1 LAAIAAKRTEYYQS
15 PFPTLGCPNATNRS
29 TLVSTSADRPVLP
42 RDLADTVAQAGV
54 DPTLEGR
61 ALQDALR
68 RAIATRRSYCSWDV
82 DHAGWV
88 VMLDSP
94 ERHEFYGRTL
104 EEALA
109 WCLVWLMVPELGI
122 GPFLV

>member
-1 LAAIAAKRTEYYQS
+1 MS
-15 PFPTLGCPNATNRS
+15 
-29 TLVSTSADRPVLP
+29 SADRPILA
-42 RDLADTVAQAGV
+42 RDLAGTVAYAGV

-68 RAIATRRSYCSWDV
+68 AAIATRRGYCSWDV
-82 DHAGWV
+82 DHADWV
-88 VMLDSP
+88 VTLHSP
-94 ERHEFYGRTL
+94 EHQDFSGKIR

-109 WCLVWLMVPELGI
+109 WCLVWLMAPEIGV

>member
-1 LAAIAAKRTEYYQS
+1 MN
-15 PFPTLGCPNATNRS
+15 PNRPE
-29 TLVSTSADRPVLP
+29 RPVLAP
-42 RDLADTVAQAGV
+42 DLAGAVAQAGV

-68 RAIATRRSYCSWDV
+68 RAIASRRGYCSWDV

-88 VMLDSP
+88 VALHSP
-94 ERHEFYGRTL
+94 EEHDFSGRTL

-109 WCLVWLMVPELGI
+109 WTLVWLMAPELGV
-122 GPFLV
+122 GPFLA

>member
-1 LAAIAAKRTEYYQS
+1 MDRAVADRT
-15 PFPTLGCPNATNRS
+15 
-29 TLVSTSADRPVLP
+29 TLVSMRDRPVLAP
-42 RDLADTVAQAGV
+42 DLAGAVAQAGV

-68 RAIATRRSYCSWDV
+68 SAIATRRGYCSWDV

-88 VMLDSP
+88 VTLHTP
-94 ERHEFYGRTL
+94 EEQDFYGRTL
-104 EEALA
+104 EEGLA
-109 WCLVWLMVPELGI
+109 WCLVWLMAPELGI